1 MRINKKIFKIFSVL
15 FILTTFA
22 QVFTPSIFGTIAYA
36 VEEGPADD
44 GSPGTT
50 SKYIDDVLPSQ
61 VESAKNQIKSDPKA
75 AAQAVVQLITD
86 PNGLT
91 YEQKAMVT
99 ALKSAS
105 TDTMKKIKDTGIV
118 TAEVMKQFLTTP
130 EKKAAIQQVMR
141 NTGNLF
147 ENVAKLYD
155 VSQRKD
161 DESNVANGLT
171 NSYDV
176 KQSALYQTL
185 LPSIYYSKAKANKSA
200 GSVNVSLD
208 EVSHYGTNDGSNKTA
223 RYGFV
228 ARQKDR
234 QMMGTQLS
242 NYLKAL
248 YEYDYLVVM
257 SKSDTDTDI
266 ISRIGQ
272 FFKNV
277 ADSITGTGYTPMG
290 TALGIAQMFG
300 SIYDASTKFLRFLM
314 NGITSI
320 DWGIVLGLSG
330 GKMDESS
337 FVGGMVAWIAKQ
349 IGFSD
354 GLSTALQVFFFS
366 VLAFS
371 FIIFIMSAMGRRN
384 RSRMMK
390 LITNMAVRLV
400 VIFIFVPS
408 SSILIGV
415 IRDAASKMTD
425 DFTLPSRINAMY
437 VVDTLQW
444 AATTNLSLA
453 PINPNGPS
461 PVYDSYS
468 EYEPTLANIQ
478 KLAANVQTR
487 AKAAGF
493 QTDETSAADLLS
505 KVGSRTTV
513 SVNAYIAMIE
523 SAQSTAA
530 GSSAASV
537 TPDKFGKA
545 YKPDGASTDKDISMT
560 ADNAMFLSKKEA
572 SNDDGEEESSSSEK
586 SDTAV
591 NWVLDG
597 STTLDIKSDAPMIA
611 EPVRWYNMSSYIYG
625 ARRADALTPQY
636 LAYSNFINAPG
647 TGQLKDPT
655 TGKDAS
661 GAVLDKLIE
670 NANIIAIMNQYA
682 GVAQVSG
689 SSTYAQ
695 SLSTQTVTFLL
706 QSVYASGSLNYSGY
720 NTVASQSGESKN
732 TGINGNSF
740 VRYVIP
746 NSSQKDLITKVYS
759 LVTIWVCAA
768 TISVYCFIWVLK
780 GPIIKSMFTA
790 AGSFMKAAFFGDIT
804 AAIRFLA
811 FDAATKFSVS
821 FAGLGAY
828 LTLSITKGFVD
839 SFGQSPLGQ
848 GWATVSQV
856 PFFGEVLGAIGTIGS
871 AMIITIL
878 MTIVLIWPVMNL
890 HLGTRKKTGKGT
902 RVGFLGIFIMFPYIL
917 AESLDEYLDVMHQRI
932 YGKSKNRTF
941 GAKLGNQMEKINQK
955 EQAKQFG
962 KNVVSAAAKVGLGAV
977 TGGAATAATA
987 AVGGAGGSVLGN
999 MLGGT
1004 AGNLLNKATDLV
1016 EMPGLKK
1023 DGVIGSVKEQFGKSR
1038 ESFKNLRDR
1047 ANLTPAQNA
1056 RSLAEAQT
1064 RAEADALANMSEDDK
1079 KLQEVISQVDG
1090 MHTEVA
1096 HLEKASNDSSS
1107 VSPSTNDSNKP
1118 NVTVGNA
1125 SLEQF
1130 SKAISD
1136 AVKEGLGNSGAVKD
1150 GVKEGVEAAKAAK
1163 ADTSK
1168 VSGPIDSSSLRIDAE
1183 ERASVDA
1190 ISDSIRAMRA
1200 AEGMPVHISD
1210 MQRNWDE
1217 SAKRQALAKEAE
1229 AAETR
1234 MNELLAKRS
1243 KVDEYL
1249 ERLQSAYSQANANQA
1264 KYASGDEANPTK
1276 AAEYATLAKDIEA
1289 KIKQASEARSAI
1301 AAQASQAM
1309 TKAQEVTVKLDKLDE
1324 VANKIDKAMYTGA
1337 RGAAVHMVSA
1347 MRDLANGTDNS
1358 AKYREDWE
1366 RRNNPRVESAQ
1377 ERQTKADNKRMEQ
1390 HSSEMLEAINQM
1402 NKNIET
1408 LTDEQA
1414 ATNDLLS
1421 ARPK

>member
-1 MRINKKIFKIFSVL
+1 MRINKKIFKIFSIL

-36 VEEGPADD
+36 VEDAPADD
-44 GSPGTT
+44 GSPGAT

-91 YEQKAMVT
+91 YEQKAMIS

-105 TDTMKKIKDTGIV
+105 SDTMKAIKNTGIV

-161 DESNVANGLT
+161 DESNVGNNLSNT
-171 NSYDV
+171 YDV

-208 EVSHYGTNDGSNKTA
+208 EISHYGTNDGSNKTA

-266 ISRIGQ
+266 FSRIGQ

-337 FVGGMVAWIAKQ
+337 FIGGMVTWIARQ
-349 IGFSD
+349 IGFSE

-371 FIIFIMSAMGRRN
+371 FIIFIMAAMGRRN
-384 RSRMMK
+384 RNRMMK
-390 LITNMAVRLV
+390 LLTNMAVRLV

-453 PINPNGPS
+453 PINPNGPNAA
-461 PVYDSYS
+461 YDSYS

-545 YKPDGASTDKDISMT
+545 YKPDGSSTDKDITLT

-572 SNDDGEEESSSSEK
+572 SNDDGEEEASSSEK

-689 SSTYAQ
+689 SNSYAQ

-706 QSVYASGSLNYSGY
+706 QSVYSSGSLNYSGY

-746 NSSQKDLITKVYS
+746 NSSQEDLITKVYS

-780 GPIIKSMFTA
+780 GPVIKSMFTA

-848 GWATVSQV
+848 FGATVGRV

-941 GAKLGNQMEKINQK
+941 AAKLGNQMEKIDQK
-955 EQAKQFG
+955 AQAKQFG
-962 KNVVSAAAKVGLGAV
+962 KNVATSAAKVGLGAV
-977 TGGAATAATA
+977 TGGAATA
-987 AVGGAGGSVLGN
+987 VGGSVLGN

-1004 AGNLLNKATDLV
+1004 AGNVLNKTTDLM

-1023 DGVIGSVKEQFGKSR
+1023 DGVLGSVAEKFGESR
-1038 ESFKNLRDR
+1038 ESFKELRGR
-1047 ANLTPAQNA
+1047 ADLTPAQNA
-1056 RSLAEAQT
+1056 RMLTEAQT
-1064 RAEADALANMSEDDK
+1064 KAEADRLANMSEDEKRLNDT
-1079 KLQEVISQVDG
+1079 IAQVDS
-1090 MHTEVA
+1090 MNSEVA
-1096 HLEKASNDSSS
+1096 QLESASKNVTTTTTTTGSNDA
-1107 VSPSTNDSNKP
+1107 NKP
-1118 NVTVGNA
+1118 NLTVGNA

-1150 GVKEGVEAAKAAK
+1150 GVKEGVEAAKAN
-1163 ADTSK
+1163 TSK

-1183 ERASVDA
+1183 ERAAVDA

-1229 AAETR
+1229 AAEAR
-1234 MNELLAKRS
+1234 MNELLAKRT

-1249 ERLQSAYSQANANQA
+1249 ERLNAAHAQASANQSL
-1264 KYASGDEANPTK
+1264 YASGDK
-1276 AAEYATLAKDIEA
+1276 ADPNKASEYAALAKDIED
-1289 KIKQASEARSAI
+1289 KIAQASSARSAI
-1301 AAQASQAM
+1301 AAQAAQAM

-1337 RGAAVHMVSA
+1337 KGAAVHMASA

-1358 AKYREDWE
+1358 AKYRDDWE
-1366 RRNNPRVESAQ
+1366 RRNSPRVESAQ
-1377 ERQTKADNKRMEQ
+1377 ERQAQADNKRAAQ
-1390 HSSEMLEAINQM
+1390 QSSELLEAINQM
-1402 NKNIET
+1402 NRNLED

>member
-36 VEEGPADD
+36 VEDAPTSD

-50 SKYIDDVLPSQ
+50 SPYIDDVLSSQ

-208 EVSHYGTNDGSNKTA
+208 EVSHYGTNDGSNKNA

-545 YKPDGASTDKDISMT
+545 YKPDGASTDKEISMT

-746 NSSQKDLITKVYS
+746 NSSQEDLITKVYS

-828 LTLSITKGFVD
+828 LTLSVTKGFID

-848 GWATVSQV
+848 AGAAVSRI
-856 PFFGEVLGAIGTIGS
+856 PFFGEVVGAIGTITS
-871 AMIITIL
+871 SMIITIL

-941 GAKLGNQMEKINQK
+941 AAKLGNQMEGINQK

-987 AVGGAGGSVLGN
+987 AAGGAGGSVLGN

-1096 HLEKASNDSSS
+1096 QLERASNGSSS

-1150 GVKEGVEAAKAAK
+1150 GVKEGVEAAKA
-1163 ADTSK
+1163 DTSK

-1183 ERASVDA
+1183 ERAAVDA

-1249 ERLQSAYSQANANQA
+1249 ERLESAYSQANANQA
-1264 KYASGDEANPTK
+1264 KYASGDKADPTK

-1358 AKYREDWE
+1358 AKYRDDWE
-1366 RRNNPRVESAQ
+1366 RRNNPHVESAQ
-1377 ERQTKADNKRMEQ
+1377 ERQAKADNKRMEQ

>member
-1 MRINKKIFKIFSVL
+1 M
-15 FILTTFA
+15 
-22 QVFTPSIFGTIAYA
+22 TPSLFGTIAYA
-36 VEEGPADD
+36 AEEDVVND
-44 GSPGTT
+44 GGPGTE
-50 SKYIDDVLPSQ
+50 SKYIDQVLPSQ
-61 VESAKNQIKSDPKA
+61 VERAKKQIISDPRSA
-75 AAQAVVQLITD
+75 AYAIVQLISD

-91 YEQKAMVT
+91 YEQRAMIV

-105 TDTMKKIKDTGIV
+105 SDTMKAIKNTGIV
-118 TAEVMKQFLTTP
+118 TVDVLKQFFTTP
-130 EKKAAIQQVMR
+130 EKKAAIQQVMQ

-155 VSQRKD
+155 ITQRSD
-161 DESNVANGLT
+161 SDSNVGNGLT
-171 NSYDV
+171 SSYDV
-176 KQSALYQTL
+176 KQSLLYQTL

-208 EVSHYGTNDGSNKTA
+208 EVSHYGTNDGSGKTA

-234 QMMGTQLS
+234 QTMGNQLS

-266 ISRIGQ
+266 FSRIGQ
-272 FFKNV
+272 FFKNM
-277 ADSITGTGYTPMG
+277 ADSVTGTGYTPMG
-290 TALGIAQMFG
+290 TALGIAQVFG

-314 NGITSI
+314 SGITGI

-330 GKMDESS
+330 GKIDQNS
-337 FVGGMVAWIAKQ
+337 FVGGMVTWIAKE

-354 GLSTALQVFFFS
+354 GLSTALQVLFFS
-366 VLAFS
+366 ILAFS
-371 FIIFIMSAMGRRN
+371 FIIFLMSAMGRRN
-384 RSRMMK
+384 RSRVMK
-390 LITNMAVRLV
+390 LLTNMAVRLV

-415 IRDAASKMTD
+415 IRDAANKMTD

-461 PVYDSYS
+461 STYDSYS

-478 KLAANVQTR
+478 KLASNIQTR

-493 QTDETSAADLLS
+493 QTDETSASDLLS

-537 TPDKFGKA
+537 TPDRFGVA
-545 YKPDGASTDKDISMT
+545 YKPDGSSTDKRISLD
-560 ADNAMFLSKKEA
+560 ADNAMFLSKKES
-572 SNDDGEEESSSSEK
+572 SNDDQEGESASSEK

-591 NWVLDG
+591 RWNLDEAN
-597 STTLDIKSDAPMIA
+597 SLDIKSDAPMIA
-611 EPVRWYNMSSYIYG
+611 EPVKWYNMSSYIYG

-655 TGKDAS
+655 TGKEAS
-661 GAVLDKLIE
+661 GAILDKLIE

-689 SSTYAQ
+689 SGSAAQ

-746 NSSQKDLITKVYS
+746 NSSQEDLITKVYS

-780 GPIIKSMFTA
+780 GPIIKSMFVA

-828 LTLSITKGFVD
+828 LTLSVTKGFVD

-848 GWATVSQV
+848 AGAAVSRV
-856 PFFGEVLGAIGTIGS
+856 PFFGEAVGALGTIAS
-871 AMIITIL
+871 SMIITIL

-890 HLGTRKKTGKGT
+890 HLGTRKKSGKGT

-941 GAKLGNQMEKINQK
+941 AAKLGNQMEGINQK

-987 AVGGAGGSVLGN
+987 AAGGAGGSVLGN

-1004 AGNLLNKATDLV
+1004 TGNLLNKATDLI
-1016 EMPGLKK
+1016 EMPGLTK
-1023 DGVIGSVKEQFGKSR
+1023 DSIIGSVTDQFDKSR
-1038 ESFKNLRDR
+1038 ESFQALRNR
-1047 ANLTPAQNA
+1047 ADFTPAQNA
-1056 RSLAEAQT
+1056 RMIKDAQVSADEDAKMHVSQDEQNIQNVINDAES
-1064 RAEADALANMSEDDK
+1064 AN
-1079 KLQEVISQVDG
+1079 
-1090 MHTEVA
+1090 T
-1096 HLEKASNDSSS
+1096 
-1107 VSPSTNDSNKP
+1107 
-1118 NVTVGNA
+1118 NVTNVENAKVDTLVTGASESDKPVVSAENA
-1125 SLEQF
+1125 SLEKF
-1130 SKAISD
+1130 AKDVSES
-1136 AVKEGLGNSGAVKD
+1136 VKDGIGNSGAVKE
-1150 GVKEGVEAAKAAK
+1150 GIKEGVEKGIDTAKVVK
-1163 ADTSK
+1163 RDTRG
-1168 VSGPIDSSSLRIDAE
+1168 VSGPIDTSSLRLDAD
-1183 ERASVDA
+1183 ERKSVDA

-1200 AEGMPVHISD
+1200 EEGMPVHISD

-1234 MNELLAKRS
+1234 MNELFAKRTQIDVYVS
-1243 KVDEYL
+1243 RL
-1249 ERLQSAYSQANANQA
+1249 EEAYAQANANRS
-1264 KYASGDEANPTK
+1264 KYAETDPVK
-1276 AAEYATLAKDIEA
+1276 AAEYSKLAQDIETKLKNA
-1289 KIKQASEARSAI
+1289 ASARAAISDQARVAM
-1301 AAQASQAM
+1301 SQ
-1309 TKAQEVTVKLDKLDE
+1309 AQEVTVKLDKLDE

-1337 RGAAVHMVSA
+1337 KGAAVHMVSA

-1377 ERQTKADNKRMEQ
+1377 ERQTKADNKRTEQ
-1390 HSSEMLEAINQM
+1390 QNSELIEIMNQV
-1402 NKNIET
+1402 NRNIET

-1414 ATNDLLS
+1414 STNDLLS

>member
-36 VEEGPADD
+36 VEDGPTDD
-44 GSPGTT
+44 GSPGST

-61 VESAKNQIKSDPKA
+61 VENAKKQITSDPRA

-91 YEQKAMVT
+91 YEQKAMVS

-171 NSYDV
+171 NTYDV

-208 EVSHYGTNDGSNKTA
+208 EVSHYGTNDGSNKNA

-228 ARQKDR
+228 TRQKDR
-234 QMMGTQLS
+234 QMIGTQLS

-266 ISRIGQ
+266 LSRIGQ

-337 FVGGMVAWIAKQ
+337 FIGGMVHWIAKQ

-371 FIIFIMSAMGRRN
+371 FIIFIMAAMGRRN

-478 KLAANVQTR
+478 KLAANIQTR

-537 TPDKFGKA
+537 TPDKFGTA
-545 YKPDGASTDKDISMT
+545 YKPDGASTDKQISMT

-572 SNDDGEEESSSSEK
+572 SNEDGEEEASSSEK

-591 NWVLDG
+591 NWVLDE
-597 STTLDIKSDAPMIA
+597 STKLDIKADAPMIA

-655 TGKDAS
+655 TGKEAS

-670 NANIIAIMNQYA
+670 NSNIIAIMNQYA

-746 NSSQKDLITKVYS
+746 NSSQEDLITKVYS

-848 GWATVSQV
+848 AGAAVSRV

-941 GAKLGNQMEKINQK
+941 GAKLGNQMEKIDQK
-955 EQAKQFG
+955 AQAKQFG
-962 KNVVSAAAKVGLGAV
+962 KNVASAAAKVGLGAV
-977 TGGAATAATA
+977 TGGAATA
-987 AVGGAGGSVLGN
+987 VGGSVLGN
-999 MLGGT
+999 MLGGS

-1023 DGVIGSVKEQFGKSR
+1023 DGVIGSVKEKFGKSR
-1038 ESFKNLRDR
+1038 ESFKELRDR

-1056 RSLAEAQT
+1056 RSLAEAQA
-1064 RAEADALANMSEDDK
+1064 RAEADTLANMSEDDK
-1079 KLQEVISQVDG
+1079 RLQEAISQVDG

-1096 HLEKASNDSSS
+1096 NLERASNGS
-1107 VSPSTNDSNKP
+1107 VSPSSNDSNKP

-1150 GVKEGVEAAKAAK
+1150 GVKEGVEAAKA
-1163 ADTSK
+1163 DTSK

-1183 ERASVDA
+1183 ERAAVDA

-1249 ERLQSAYSQANANQA
+1249 ERLNSAYTQANANQA
-1264 KYASGDEANPTK
+1264 EYASGQNANPTK

-1337 RGAAVHMVSA
+1337 KGAAVHMVSA

-1358 AKYREDWE
+1358 AKYRDDWE

-1377 ERQTKADNKRMEQ
+1377 ERQAKADNKRMEQ